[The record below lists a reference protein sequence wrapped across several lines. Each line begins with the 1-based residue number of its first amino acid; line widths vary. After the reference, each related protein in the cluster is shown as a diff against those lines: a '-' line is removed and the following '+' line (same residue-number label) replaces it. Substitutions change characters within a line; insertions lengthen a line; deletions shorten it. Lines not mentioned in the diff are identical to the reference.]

1 MMTDREAIALFLDHL
16 ANVKNYSSYTVSS
29 YHQDIEEFLNFVK
42 TEQMAPDI
50 LRIRGYVPQN
60 YMEYLATLDLAS
72 ASIFRK
78 LSSLSS
84 FYEFLLKNQL
94 VKENYFK
101 NIDKDVLPKRKK
113 RLPKVIKEN
122 EIMMLM
128 NSCDK
133 DTPLGLRNYCLLEV
147 LYGSGLRVS
156 ELCAL
161 QIKDIDFSD
170 LSILVHGKGSKDR
183 IALMYEE
190 MANDLRRYI
199 STFRLDLLYRSKDEE
214 NRTVFLNKNGTS
226 LTPRGVRYILNEL
239 IRSCG
244 EAFHISPHMLRHSFA
259 TALLN
264 NGADL
269 RSVQELLGHENL
281 STTQIYTHV
290 SLEEIRKSYEI
301 SHPRAMKTEE
311 KK

>member
-1 MMTDREAIALFLDHL
+1 MTNREAIALFLDHI
-16 ANVKNYSSYTVSS
+16 ANVKNYSSHTVMS
-29 YHQDIEEFLNFVK
+29 YHQDIEEFLQFVK

-50 LRIRGYVPQN
+50 LKIRGYVSQN
-60 YMEYLATLDLAS
+60 YLEYLTSLDLAS
-72 ASIFRK
+72 SSIFRK
-78 LSSLSS
+78 ISALST
-84 FYEFLLKNQL
+84 FYEFLLKNEI

-101 NIDKDVLPKRKK
+101 SIDKDLMPKRKK

-133 DTPLGLRNYCLLEV
+133 NTPLGLRNYCLLEV
-147 LYGSGLRVS
+147 LYGCGMRVS
-156 ELCAL
+156 ELCSM

-170 LSILVHGKGSKDR
+170 LSIMVHGKGSKDR
-183 IALMYEE
+183 IVLMYQE
-190 MANDLRRYI
+190 MADHLRRYI
-199 STFRLDLLYRSKDEE
+199 STFRLDLLYRSKQED

-226 LTPRGVRYILNEL
+226 LTPRGVRYILDEL

-301 SHPRAMKTEE
+301 SHPRASKIES